1 MQWFVVSR
9 EPPGKVLN
17 VARGQTAGMQ
27 VEDKNGNNDISLGG
41 IREDRDAIVYSAASS
56 PVHWGEVESNQET
69 KISKETKVQEVDI
82 GEMKW
87 KIPLECKYTSPL
99 GQQWLSFG
107 QAM

>member
-1 MQWFVVSR
+1 MVSR